1 MSKSKKFTL
10 NTLALIL
17 GNVLFWLCNYYP
29 KHILEISF
37 DQSIVSTIINFIY
50 FVLFDFF
57 LIIVFSKNKAPFA
70 KNLFDKKES
79 IVKRFE
85 LIKLCALILVQLAVD
100 GIVWLIGEVAT
111 DWSYVIF
118 DAVIVL
124 QWFIIYIIVADKS
137 VVVLGKHR
145 VCALLC
151 IGLAV
156 VLLGISVVID
166 RSWVAD
172 TTVFSLK
179 YEAESPA
186 LLSIQTNLRFVWEV
200 KALVLD
206 TLIGLILIWV
216 HLYAIKSEEPEED
229 RDILRGRQVAAFLIQ
244 TFSLVA
250 ITSLLMLFKTIIWQ
264 SATLYRPFPLA
275 LHNQKEKWGTSDFS
289 IEYTEYGLVR
299 ADGKDSENICY
310 ATYSYCVTVNQ
321 DERILITTSMKLPYD
336 YYIRDGQVAKSYNR
350 ERFDVGG
357 IEAYLYYNQIIG
369 FYNNGVPCAIKLN
382 ELNTFGKND
391 TVTAV
396 CKQLLSDGNIFAF
409 EYVCNYLLANDPL
422 FIQPYIERY
431 AEGRFTDMEKEW
443 MEKNFYKSE
452 YVVNIAKSFT

>member
-229 RDILRGRQVAAFLIQ
+229 RDILRGRYIAAFIIRCVFLVVLCTILK
-244 TFSLVA
+244 TFKFTVWQNASL
-250 ITSLLMLFKTIIWQ
+250 Q
-264 SATLYRPFPLA
+264 
-275 LHNQKEKWGTSDFS
+275 N
-289 IEYTEYGLVR
+289 
-299 ADGKDSENICY
+299 ENIHTRRIGLETWDFY
-310 ATYSYCVTVNQ
+310 NESTDYEVMRMGEDGMENVYYEKHFYYIFWNQHTQQTSYKS
-321 DERILITTSMKLPYD
+321 IIHWPYD
-336 YYIRDGQVAKSYNR
+336 YFADNGQLRNGYTKEEFQVSGVEK
-350 ERFDVGG
+350 
-357 IEAYLYYNQIIG
+357 AYLLFNQFICY
-369 FYNNGVPCAIKLN
+369 YNNGVPCVVKLN

-431 AEGRFTDMEKEW
+431 AEGHFTEMEKEW

-452 YVVNIAKSFT
+452 YVVNIAKSFV